1 MVHAWFGGPGEP
13 RPGKEHEFAARVFL
27 RHPDMR
33 IVGLYRENAKSYVRT
48 INQPPLEPAG
58 SRTEGINMKSNNV
71 AKTMVLTPRRS
82 TDKPFRRVIT
92 NCAGKAQGRTW
103 K

>member
-33 IVGLYRENAKSYVRT
+33 IVGLYLENASPTEKSSTSRPW
-48 INQPPLEPAG
+48 NRPEAG
-58 SRTEGINMKSNNV
+58 QKGSI
-71 AKTMVLTPRRS
+71 
-82 TDKPFRRVIT
+82 
-92 NCAGKAQGRTW
+92 
-103 K
+103 